1 MLTNKT
7 CLRLHGSDAGAG
19 GTGRRWMRLAR
30 NSSQQA
36 GYSLCVGID
45 MRYGGLKR
53 VERAEDGFCSLFD
66 VVWIKLAIGLVD
78 VAFV

>member
-19 GTGRRWMRLAR
+19 GTGRWWMRLAR
-30 NSSQQA
+30 NSLQQA